1 MLLTLAACG
10 NSNGYKSPDDIQ
22 NQKKTEE
29 QEQIADVS
37 VTQSDHTEAV
47 AGEEASDDA
56 NIYHA
61 LVSNGKPGIIDFN
74 AVWCGPCRQMKPIF
88 HKLAAKYGDKY
99 NFISIDVDQYPEI
112 ARKYHIQSIPAF
124 VFIDADGTEGNR
136 ITGAVPEEELVNELE
151 NPAWF

>member
-1 MLLTLAACG
+1 MSCG
-10 NSNGYKSPDDIQ
+10 NGKGYKSPDEIQ
-22 NQKKTEE
+22 NRKEAAMQKQVDEVLENQSKHSDSVDTGVRTEN
-29 QEQIADVS
+29 
-37 VTQSDHTEAV
+37 
-47 AGEEASDDA
+47 A
-56 NIYHA
+56 NIYYDM
-61 LVSNGKPGIIDFN
+61 VSNGKPGIIDFN
-74 AVWCGPCRQMKPIF
+74 ATWCGPCRQMKPIF
-88 HKLAAKYGDKY
+88 HKLAAKYSDKY